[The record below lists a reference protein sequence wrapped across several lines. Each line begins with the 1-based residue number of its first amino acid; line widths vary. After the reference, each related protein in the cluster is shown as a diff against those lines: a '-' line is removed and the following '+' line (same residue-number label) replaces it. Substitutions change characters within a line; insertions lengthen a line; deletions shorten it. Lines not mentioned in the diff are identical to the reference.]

1 MFPEKARGF
10 RSELLHLSY
19 LHYSSYLNSVE
30 MTVYLEKK
38 KKIFRSSGVCIRMI
52 LIDNDEIN

>member
-38 KKIFRSSGVCIRMI
+38 KKQQYLGA
-52 LIDNDEIN
+52 LGYA